1 MARPLRIE
9 FENAFYHITS
19 RGNAGNNIFL
29 KKEDFKD
36 FLEILESVIDRYSW
50 MCHAYSLMD
59 NHYHLLIET
68 PKANL
73 SLGMRQ
79 LNGVYTQ
86 SFNRRHKSYGHI
98 FQGRFKA
105 ILIDKQAYLLELSR
119 YIVLNPV
126 RAKIVSDPKDY
137 EWSSYSVTAGIVK
150 QPSLLEKSYI
160 LSQFGKNIKKAKQRY
175 IQFVYDGIN
184 KESPWILLRNQFILG
199 DDDFIDEHKSKLKEK
214 VKDGEIPIL
223 QRRSA
228 MPTLNEIFK
237 HKELSDKVKKD
248 QMIYSAFKHGYK
260 LNEISS
266 FLNIHYST
274 ASRAVKRAERRKD

>member
-1 MARPLRIE
+1 MSHTGSGLALPHSLCYKLTYGRPLRIE

-36 FLEILESVIDRYSW
+36 FLEILQSVIDRYSW
-50 MCHAYSLMD
+50 ICHAYSLMN

-105 ILIDKQAYLLELSR
+105 ILIDKQSYLLELSR

-126 RAKIVSDPKDY
+126 RPQWHNKFH
-137 EWSSYSVTAGIVK
+137 
-150 QPSLLEKSYI
+150 SL
-160 LSQFGKNIKKAKQRY
+160 
-175 IQFVYDGIN
+175 
-184 KESPWILLRNQFILG
+184 
-199 DDDFIDEHKSKLKEK
+199 
-214 VKDGEIPIL
+214 
-223 QRRSA
+223 
-228 MPTLNEIFK
+228 
-237 HKELSDKVKKD
+237 
-248 QMIYSAFKHGYK
+248 
-260 LNEISS
+260 
-266 FLNIHYST
+266 
-274 ASRAVKRAERRKD
+274 ERRKFQSEIKPF